1 MRRKIRKFKGGGADM
16 GAPERAQERAD
27 RGYGS
32 TAAVDRSA
40 VGAGSQFAKNRAKQN
55 LEIQRKKAIETI
67 SPSTTFSG
75 QALKYGLMFAGVPL
89 AGSVTNKLFEKTST
103 SMGYN
108 RKKNNISK
116 KNDFSLSF
124 EIAS

>member
-1 MRRKIRKFKGGGADM
+1 MKRPKGYRGGDAARSDAAS
-16 GAPERAQERAD
+16 GRNAGRAD
-27 RGYGS
+27 PSGG
-32 TAAVDRSA
+32 VDRSA

-75 QALKYGLMFAGVPL
+75 QAIKYGLMFSGVPF
-89 AGSVTNKLFEKTST
+89 AGAVTNKLFEKTST

-116 KNDFSLSF
+116 RKKNKG
-124 EIAS
+124 E